1 MKRKLKPILYIYMGY
16 IYIYI
21 FIAMKFWTYGS
32 KEKNYETIGEHSGS
46 GYIYR
51 IRIDISSV

>member
-1 MKRKLKPILYIYMGY
+1 MGVY

>member
-1 MKRKLKPILYIYMGY
+1 
-16 IYIYI
+16 
-21 FIAMKFWTYGS
+21 MKFWTYGS

-51 IRIDISSV
+51 IKLIFHQYNSLKVPMVRQES